1 MATVAEYVLNEPDF
15 IKKVEVANY
24 LKKKNNIYFNTQ
36 VILKAEIAR
45 QFIDYMEINDFD
57 RNFVLSACLMFDC
70 LKIDSP
76 EEVKRLEKSQ
86 EEYKD
91 YLLSLGFDERFCK
104 VCNEHSR
111 VGHDPK
117 EKRELESD
125 ILELVD
131 QFGGLLVNRS
141 DRLAFT
147 VPEALEVMMNINLKS
162 VDNVYKEKFAEFVD
176 IMENVDETKVGL
188 LTRFQNNMNCVKRND
203 IPDAVRVLYETSE
216 RNDKAF
222 ERRAKLL
229 KNGGNLLD
237 ELKKARAK
245 LRYFENSPV
254 LPGMEVDYNKQ
265 SEDKI

>member
-1 MATVAEYVLNEPDF
+1 MATVAEYILNEPDF

-45 QFIDYMEINDFD
+45 QFIDYMEIDDVD

-76 EEVKRLEKSQ
+76 EEVNRLEKSQ

-111 VGHDPK
+111 VGHDPN
-117 EKRELESD
+117 EKREKESD

-131 QFGGLLVNRS
+131 QFGGMLVNRS

-147 VPEALEVMMNINLKS
+147 VDEEIGEGPKHFNYKKFDAKYAYTIDGSDINIVEAENFNAYAANVEITGVSIHPGEAKGKLIN
-162 VDNVYKEKFAEFVD
+162 A
-176 IMENVDETKVGL
+176 L
-188 LTRFQNNMNCVKRND
+188 LCSLINQ
-203 IPDAVRVLYETSE
+203 
-216 RNDKAF
+216 
-222 ERRAKLL
+222 
-229 KNGGNLLD
+229 
-237 ELKKARAK
+237 
-245 LRYFENSPV
+245 
-254 LPGMEVDYNKQ
+254 Q
-265 SEDKI
+265 

>member
-1 MATVAEYVLNEPDF
+1 MATVAEYILNEPDF

-45 QFIDYMEINDFD
+45 QFIDYMEIDDVD

-76 EEVKRLEKSQ
+76 EEVNRLEKSQ

-111 VGHDPK
+111 VGHDPN
-117 EKRELESD
+117 EKREKESD

-131 QFGGLLVNRS
+131 QFGGMLVNRS

-147 VPEALEVMMNINLKS
+147 VDEALEILMNKNMKD
-162 VDNVYKEKFAEFVD
+162 VDNVYKDKFAEFVD
-176 IMENVDETKVGL
+176 VMEQLDDSKVGM
-188 LTRFQNNMNCVKRND
+188 LTRFQNNMNCVKRYD
-203 IPDAVRVLYETSE
+203 IPDAVRVLYETIE

-222 ERRAKLL
+222 ARRREFFR
-229 KNGGNLLD
+229 NGGNLLD
-237 ELKKARAK
+237 ELVKARNK
-245 LRYFENSPV
+245 LRYFEMAPV
-254 LPGMEVDYNKQ
+254 LPGMEKEYNEQ

>member
-1 MATVAEYVLNEPDF
+1 MATVAEYILNEPDF

-45 QFIDYMEINDFD
+45 QFIDYMEVDDID

-76 EEVKRLEKSQ
+76 EEVERLEKSQ

-117 EKRELESD
+117 EKREKESD

-131 QFGGLLVNRS
+131 QFGGMLVNRP

-147 VPEALEVMMNINLKS
+147 VAEALEILMSRNLKGI
-162 VDNVYKEKFAEFVD
+162 DNVYKDRFAEFVD
-176 IMENVDETKVGL
+176 IMEQVDESKVGL
-188 LTRFQNNMNCVKRND
+188 LTRFQNNMNCVKKYD
-203 IPDAVRVLYETSE
+203 IPDAVRVLYETIE
-216 RNDKAF
+216 RNEKAF
-222 ERRAKLL
+222 EKRAAFL
-229 KNGGNLLD
+229 KEGGNLLD
-237 ELKKARAK
+237 ELVKARNK
-245 LRYFENSPV
+245 LRYFENAPV
-254 LPGMEVDYNKQ
+254 LPGLEKDYNAQ
-265 SEDKI
+265 SEDEI